1 MKQDSPTS
9 PHTNLSYA
17 RALPRR
23 PAPSMQQLRSTLL
36 HVETHQRRMNTNTNT
51 QPADVSPEAQKKL
64 LSSYLQQALDLSDA
78 TESEFDDDDSIG
90 DEQ

>member
-1 MKQDSPTS
+1 MKEDSPS

-17 RALPRR
+17 RLLPRR
-23 PAPSMQQLRSTLL
+23 AAPSMQQLRSTLM
-36 HVETHQRRMNTNTNT
+36 QPQPQRMNTNMNT
-51 QPADVSPEAQKKL
+51 QPADSSHEVQKKR

-78 TESEFDDDDSIG
+78 TESEFDEDSIG

>member
-1 MKQDSPTS
+1 
-9 PHTNLSYA
+9 
-17 RALPRR
+17 
-23 PAPSMQQLRSTLL
+23 
-36 HVETHQRRMNTNTNT
+36 MNTNTNT